1 MGIPTWIPIP
11 TAESRAAVGTELL
24 SPYPYPWG
32 SVKKISVIYLQFIV
46 PAQIDLAHTIW
57 QPFFLGGN
65 CKFFGGRVAHTRQE
79 ARSNDFLAVG
89 RAVRILQ
96 LNVECLTAAKRSIIR
111 DTADRHNVD
120 VICLQETHVDADC
133 ASR

>member
-1 MGIPTWIPIP
+1 MGIAMGIPIP

-32 SVKKISVIYLQFIV
+32 SVKNFRDIFAIHCPGPNRLS
-46 PAQIDLAHTIW
+46 AHNLAAVWGGTVS
-57 QPFFLGGN
+57 FFW
-65 CKFFGGRVAHTRQE
+65 GRVAHTRQE

-89 RAVRILQ
+89 PAVRILQ
-96 LNVECLTAAKRSIIR
+96 HNVECLTAAKRSIIR